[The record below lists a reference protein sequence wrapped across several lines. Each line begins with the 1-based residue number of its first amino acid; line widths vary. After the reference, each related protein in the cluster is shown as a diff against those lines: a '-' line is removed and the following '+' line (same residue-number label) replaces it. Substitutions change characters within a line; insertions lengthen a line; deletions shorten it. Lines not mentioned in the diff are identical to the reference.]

1 MSELA
6 VVTGASGG
14 IGEQI
19 AAGLA
24 RTGATVV
31 LVARDRTR
39 LDLARGRIR
48 EAVPGADL
56 ETEPVD
62 LANLAEVRALAD
74 RLGERVPSIVV
85 SNAAV
90 IAPLDDRTPDGF
102 HRTLVTN
109 HLAPYLLLRR
119 LAERP
124 TGRPRRFVVVGGSPR
139 GLTRVP
145 VELDDL
151 NLEAGRGLGWPPSF
165 RPFVAYARTKN
176 MNAMFVYALAS
187 RLAGTGTTVNGAH
200 PGIIRGGR
208 LDRHDRGALKVFG
221 SLCGLFAAGTETGA
235 DTPLWLATADEVEG
249 VTGGF
254 FVKRRAVETAPH
266 TTAPERVERLWRES
280 ARLVGLPAD
289 AGRPVADTP
298 PGARPAAN
306 PRG

>member
-1 MSELA
+1 MSRELA

-31 LVARDRTR
+31 LVARDRGR
-39 LDLARGRIR
+39 LNAARERIAG
-48 EAVPGADL
+48 AVPGADL

-62 LANLAEVRALAD
+62 LADLAAVGALAD

-90 IAPLDDRTPDGF
+90 IAPLDDRTPDGL

-124 TGRPRRFVVVGGSPR
+124 TTAPRRFVVVGGSPR
-139 GLTRVP
+139 GLARVP
-145 VELDDL
+145 IDPGDLDPG
-151 NLEAGRGLGWPPSF
+151 NGRGLGWPPSF
-165 RPFVAYARTKN
+165 RPFTAYAHTKN
-176 MNAMFVYALAS
+176 MNAMFVYGLAS
-187 RLAGTGTTVNGAH
+187 KLAGTRTTVNGAH
-200 PGIIRGGR
+200 PGIIKGGR
-208 LDRHDRGALKVFG
+208 LNRHDRGALKVFG
-221 SLCGLFAAGTETGA
+221 SLCGLFAAGTATGA
-235 DTPLWLATADEVEG
+235 DTPLWLATADEVED
-249 VTGGF
+249 VTGRF

-280 ARLVGLPAD
+280 ARLVGLPA
-289 AGRPVADTP
+289 
-298 PGARPAAN
+298 
-306 PRG
+306 

>member
-1 MSELA
+1 MRTPKSELA

-14 IGEQI
+14 IGERI

-31 LVARDRTR
+31 LVARDRAR
-39 LDLARGRIR
+39 LDLARERIR
-48 EAVPGADL
+48 AAVPGADL
-56 ETEPVD
+56 EVEPVD
-62 LANLAEVRALAD
+62 LADLAEVRALAD
-74 RLGERVPSIVV
+74 RLADRAPSIVV

-102 HRTLVTN
+102 HRALVTN

-124 TGRPRRFVVVGGSPR
+124 AGRPRRFVVVGASPR
-139 GLTRVP
+139 GLARVP
-145 VELDDL
+145 VDFDDL

-200 PGIIRGGR
+200 PGIIKGGGLGR
-208 LDRHDRGALKVFG
+208 EARGALKAFG
-221 SLCGLFAAGTETGA
+221 ALCGLFSAGPATGA
-235 DTPLWLATADEVEG
+235 DTPLWLATSTAVEG
-249 VTGGF
+249 VTGRF
-254 FVKRRAVETAPH
+254 FVKRRAVRTAPH

-280 ARLVGLPAD
+280 ARLVGLPAESE
-289 AGRPVADTP
+289 A
-298 PGARPAAN
+298 
-306 PRG
+306 PRSSR

>member
-24 RTGATVV
+24 RTGAAVV

-39 LDLARGRIR
+39 LEQARGRIR
-48 EAVPGADL
+48 DAVPGAEL

-62 LANLAEVRALAD
+62 LANLAEVRSLAD
-74 RLGERVPSIVV
+74 RLAERAPSIVV

-102 HRTLVTN
+102 HRSLVTN

-119 LAERP
+119 LADHP
-124 TGRPRRFVVVGGSPR
+124 TARPRRLVVVGASPR
-139 GLTRVP
+139 GLARVP
-145 VELDDL
+145 VDLDDL
-151 NLEAGRGLGWPPSF
+151 NVEDGRGLGFPPSF

-200 PGIIRGGR
+200 PGIISGGR
-208 LDRHDRGALKVFG
+208 LNRHGRGALKVFG
-221 SLCGLFAAGTETGA
+221 SLCDLFAAGTDAGA
-235 DTPLWLATADEVEG
+235 DTPVWLATSEEVEG
-249 VTGGF
+249 VTGTF

-266 TTAPERVERLWRES
+266 TTDPHRVERLWRES
-280 ARLVGLPAD
+280 ARLVGLPAG
-289 AGRPVADTP
+289 AEPRG
-298 PGARPAAN
+298 PGAEPT
-306 PRG
+306 PLLP